1 MTDSPPRLHVE
12 TRIIDDPGPLV
23 ALLSPL
29 NPLAFLRAGDG
40 VIGIGEA
47 LRMEFSGTERIHDAA
62 VAWRSVADGATV
74 ANPLEVPGSGLVAFG
89 SFAFSAAS
97 SAPSTLVVPTTV
109 IGRRNG
115 VAWITVC
122 RVAGSQA
129 EGSQADGSQVSGSQ
143 AEGSQVTGGD
153 AEPLGSAVTAS
164 FVPGWMSES
173 GYVEAVR
180 GALGRIAADE
190 VRKIVLARDLV
201 AVIAPDADLR
211 VPISRLAESYP
222 DTFTFAV
229 DGLIGSSPE
238 TLVRAERGT
247 VSARVLA
254 GSTARGADPM
264 SDASAAATLAASRKD
279 VAEHAFAIASVMAA
293 LRPRTS
299 ALSASVHP
307 FALRLPNLWHLA
319 SDVTGVLA
327 DGSSA
332 LDLVAALHPT
342 AAVGGEPT
350 DVALEAI
357 ADLESFDRGRY
368 AGPVGWV
375 DGNGDG
381 EWAIALRC
389 AEVSGAEVRAYAGAG
404 IVRGSDPRRELAET
418 GLKFRPIVEAFGNR
432 VTP

>member
-1 MTDSPPRLHVE
+1 MTDSPPRLQVE
-12 TRIIDDPGPLV
+12 TRIVDDPGPLV
-23 ALLSPL
+23 AMLSPQ

-40 VIGIGEA
+40 VIGIGQA
-47 LRMEFSGTERIHDAA
+47 LRMEFSGAERIRDAA

-74 ANPLEVPGSGLVAFG
+74 ADPLEVPGSGLIAFG
-89 SFAFSAAS
+89 SFAFSPAS
-97 SAPSTLVVPTTV
+97 PVPSALVVPATV

-122 RVAGSQA
+122 RVADSQTAGSQTA
-129 EGSQADGSQVSGSQ
+129 GSP
-143 AEGSQVTGGD
+143 VTGGD
-153 AEPLGSAVTAS
+153 AEPLGSAVAAS

-173 GYVEAVR
+173 GYLEAVR
-180 GALGRIAADE
+180 GALERISAGE

-201 AVIAPDADLR
+201 AAIDPGADLR
-211 VPISRLAESYP
+211 VPIARLADSYP

-254 GSTARGADPM
+254 GSTARGADAM

-279 VAEHAFAIASVMAA
+279 VAEHAFAIASVLAA

-319 SDVTGVLA
+319 SDVTGALA

-357 ADLESFDRGRY
+357 GDLESFDRGRY

-418 GLKFRPIVEAFGNR
+418 ALKFRPIVEAFGNR
-432 VTP
+432 VAP

>member
-1 MTDSPPRLHVE
+1 MAGVTDSPPRLQVE
-12 TRIIDDPGPLV
+12 TRIVDDPGPLI
-23 ALLSPL
+23 AMLSPQ

-47 LRMEFSGTERIHDAA
+47 LRMEFSGAERIRDAA

-74 ANPLEVPGSGLVAFG
+74 ADRLEVPGSGLIAFG
-89 SFAFSAAS
+89 SFAFSPAS
-97 SAPSTLVVPTTV
+97 PVPSALVVPATV

-115 VAWITVC
+115 VAWITAC
-122 RVAGSQA
+122 RVADSQTAGSPVSDSQA
-129 EGSQADGSQVSGSQ
+129 EGSQA
-143 AEGSQVTGGD
+143 GGD
-153 AEPLGSAVTAS
+153 AEPLGSAVAAS
-164 FVPGWMSES
+164 FVSGWMSES
-173 GYVEAVR
+173 GYLEAVR
-180 GALGRIAADE
+180 GALERISAGE

-201 AVIAPDADLR
+201 AAIDPDADLR
-211 VPISRLAESYP
+211 VPIARLADSYT

-254 GSTARGADPM
+254 GSTARGADAM

-319 SDVTGVLA
+319 SDVTGALA

-389 AEVSGAEVRAYAGAG
+389 AQVSGAEVRAYAGAG

-418 GLKFRPIVEAFGNR
+418 ALKFRPIVEAFDNR

>member
-1 MTDSPPRLHVE
+1 MTDSPPRLQVE
-12 TRIIDDPGPLV
+12 TRIIDDPGSLV
-23 ALLSPL
+23 ALLSPQ
-29 NPLAFLRAGDG
+29 NPLGFLRAGEG
-40 VIGIGEA
+40 LIGIGEA
-47 LRMEFSGTERIHDAA
+47 LRMEFSGAERLRDAA
-62 VAWRSVADGATV
+62 TAWRSVASDATV
-74 ANPLEVPGSGLVAFG
+74 ADPVRVPGSGLIAFG

-97 SAPSTLVVPTTV
+97 PATSALVVPTTL

-115 VAWITVC
+115 MAWITVC

-129 EGSQADGSQVSGSQ
+129 EDSQADGSQADGSQADGSQVTGS
-143 AEGSQVTGGD
+143 A
-153 AEPLGSAVTAS
+153 AEPLASTVTAS
-164 FVPGWMSES
+164 FLPGWMSEN

-180 GALGRIAADE
+180 GALGRIAAGE

-201 AVIAPDADLR
+201 AAIDPRADLR

-247 VSARVLA
+247 ISARVLA
-254 GSTARGADPM
+254 GSTARGADAM

-319 SDVTGVLA
+319 SDVTGALA

-389 AEVSGAEVRAYAGAG
+389 AEVSGSEVRAYAGAG
-404 IVRGSDPRRELAET
+404 IVGGSDPHRELAET
-418 GLKFRPIVEAFGNR
+418 ALKFRPIVEAFGNR
-432 VTP
+432 VNS

>member
-23 ALLSPL
+23 ALLSPQ

-47 LRMEFSGTERIHDAA
+47 LRMEFSGTERLRDAA
-62 VAWRSVADGATV
+62 VAWRSVADDATV
-74 ANPLEVPGSGLVAFG
+74 ADPLEVPGSGLIAFG
-89 SFAFSAAS
+89 SFAFSPAS
-97 SAPSTLVVPTTV
+97 PVPSALVVPATL

-115 VAWITVC
+115 VSWITVC

-129 EGSQADGSQVSGSQ
+129 ADSQAKGSQAADP
-143 AEGSQVTGGD
+143 QVTGGD
-153 AEPLGSAVTAS
+153 PEPLGSAVTAS
-164 FVPGWMSES
+164 FVPGRMSES

-201 AVIAPDADLR
+201 GVIALDADLR

-389 AEVSGAEVRAYAGAG
+389 AQVTGAEVRAYAGAG
-404 IVRGSDPRRELAET
+404 IVQGSDPRRELAET

-432 VTP
+432 VAS

>member
-1 MTDSPPRLHVE
+1 MTDSPPRLQVE
-12 TRIIDDPGPLV
+12 TRIVDDPGPLV
-23 ALLSPL
+23 AMLSPQ

-47 LRMEFSGTERIHDAA
+47 LRMEFSGVERLRDAA

-74 ANPLEVPGSGLVAFG
+74 ADPLEVPGSGLIAFG
-89 SFAFSAAS
+89 SFAFSPVS
-97 SAPSTLVVPTTV
+97 PVPSALVVPATV

-115 VAWITVC
+115 VAWITAC
-122 RVAGSQA
+122 RVADSQTAGSPVSDSQA
-129 EGSQADGSQVSGSQ
+129 EGSQIGGSQ
-143 AEGSQVTGGD
+143 AGGD
-153 AEPLGSAVTAS
+153 AEPLGSAVAAS

-173 GYVEAVR
+173 GYLEAVR
-180 GALGRIAADE
+180 GALKRISAGE

-201 AVIAPDADLR
+201 AAIEPGADLR
-211 VPISRLAESYP
+211 VPIARLADSYP

-254 GSTARGADPM
+254 GSTARGADAM

-279 VAEHAFAIASVMAA
+279 VAEHAFAIASVLAA

-319 SDVTGVLA
+319 SDVTGALA

-389 AEVSGAEVRAYAGAG
+389 AQVSGAEVRAYAGAG

-418 GLKFRPIVEAFGNR
+418 ALKFRPIVEAFGNR
-432 VTP
+432 VAP